1 MTILLFLARLAPAA
15 TLALLPDADATLIEI
30 VPTNSAGGADFFTAG
45 TTQNRTRNRAL
56 LRFPIASALPSNAV
70 ITGAGLTLQVIRNP
84 GEQSPA
90 SVFGLHRVLRD
101 WGEGSTLP
109 DYNLGNGGGA
119 WGGPAATN
127 NATWSHRFAF
137 TTNTWSSPGGAAG
150 GDFDPAF
157 SSSVIIEL
165 IGSYYFESTLDM
177 TADAQ
182 HWHDHPE
189 QNFGWMLLSEGEA
202 TPFTARKFGSRENPG
217 AEPVLAVDYLLRP
230 QLLARPTPTNTAA
243 IQFQAGPGQT
253 YVIERTFRL
262 PATNWT
268 SVLTIPPPI
277 FDTNI
282 TLTDPLLSGSQF
294 YRVQTY

>member
-90 SVFGLHRVLRD
+90 SVFGLHRVLRN
-101 WGEGSTLP
+101 WNEGSTLP
-109 DYNLGNGGGA
+109 DYNLGGGGG
-119 WGGPAATN
+119 WGGPSATN
-127 NATWSHRFAF
+127 DATWTHRFAF

-150 GDFDPAF
+150 VDYVSAF
-157 SSSVIIEL
+157 SSSVIVEL
-165 IGSYYFESTLDM
+165 IGSYFLESTLDM
-177 TADAQ
+177 TADVQ
-182 HWHDHPE
+182 RWHDHPE
-189 QNFGWMLLSEGEA
+189 QNFGWMLISESEA

-217 AEPVLAVDYLLRP
+217 AEPVLVVDYLLRP
-230 QLLARPTPTNTAA
+230 QLAALPTTTNTAA
-243 IQFQAGPGQT
+243 LQFSAGPGQT
-253 YVIERTFRL
+253 YVIERSLRL

-268 SVLTIPPPI
+268 SVLTIPPPAQ
-277 FDTNI
+277 DTNI
-282 TLTDPLLSGSQF
+282 TITDPLFSSSQF
-294 YRVQTY
+294 YRVRTY